1 MNILVTGSNGF
12 IAKNLILE
20 LKNKEF
26 NDISL
31 CNRQTSK
38 AELDELLK
46 KCDVVV
52 HLAGVNRPQNEQQF
66 KIDNVNFTKY
76 IIDFLQR
83 NNNKAK
89 IIYSSSIQADK
100 NNLYG
105 ISKKDAEEII
115 LEYNMSTDTEVK
127 ILRLP
132 NVFGK
137 WCRPDYNSV
146 VATFCNNIARDYPI
160 KINDRDSMIKLVYID
175 DVVDCIIDC
184 INGYDTG
191 NKYCDVKPVYD
202 ISVGQLAD
210 IIYSFKKQRTE
221 LCVPRVDND
230 FEKKLYSTYLSYMPL
245 NDFGYDL
252 KMNCDD
258 RGSFTEIIRTNTT
271 GQISVNIAKPGITKG
286 NHWHNT
292 KVEKFVVVK
301 GIASIK
307 FRHMITGEEVEYI
320 VSGDNIKVIDIP
332 VGYTH
337 NITNIG
343 TDDLVTVM
351 WANEPFN
358 KDRPDTYYEKV

>member
-105 ISKKDAEEII
+105 ISKK
-115 LEYNMSTDTEVK
+115 M
-127 ILRLP
+127 R
-132 NVFGK
+132 
-137 WCRPDYNSV
+137 
-146 VATFCNNIARDYPI
+146 
-160 KINDRDSMIKLVYID
+160 
-175 DVVDCIIDC
+175 
-184 INGYDTG
+184 
-191 NKYCDVKPVYD
+191 
-202 ISVGQLAD
+202 
-210 IIYSFKKQRTE
+210 
-221 LCVPRVDND
+221 
-230 FEKKLYSTYLSYMPL
+230 KKL
-245 NDFGYDL
+245 F
-252 KMNCDD
+252 
-258 RGSFTEIIRTNTT
+258 
-271 GQISVNIAKPGITKG
+271 
-286 NHWHNT
+286 
-292 KVEKFVVVK
+292 
-301 GIASIK
+301 
-307 FRHMITGEEVEYI
+307 
-320 VSGDNIKVIDIP
+320 
-332 VGYTH
+332 
-337 NITNIG
+337 
-343 TDDLVTVM
+343 
-351 WANEPFN
+351 
-358 KDRPDTYYEKV
+358 